1 MAVLESDE
9 GRGSAAVLMVREQQ
23 SVVGI
28 ITRGKDRARKTLA
41 DLIRLRHGL
50 KSEIPSLGEVMEI

>member
-1 MAVLESDE
+1 M
-9 GRGSAAVLMVREQQ
+9 LMVGEQQ
-23 SVVGI
+23 SFVGI
-28 ITRGKDRARKTLA
+28 ITHGKDRARKTLA